1 MVSQNHH
8 HRLVA
13 EVLNE
18 SYLFG
23 LINRQAFEIMVSNS
37 VMQQGRVKIIRT
49 QTAFLARDSHARSG
63 VRVRNTGYV
72 VSCGVYTAVNQH
84 SCWIHEMFGF
94 FNDVSFDIDFDQ
106 I

>member
-23 LINRQAFEIMVSNS
+23 FINRQAFEIMVSNS

-49 QTAFLARDSHARSG
+49 QTAFLARDSHACSS

-72 VSCGVYTAVNQH
+72 VSCGVDTAVNQH
-84 SCWIHEMFGF
+84 SCWINEMFGF